1 MKPVTA
7 TIKPLTILLKP
18 PRIIGTSDPVKI
30 PERRTGVK
38 RFPGGPVVMDGG
50 VAPARADARRNR
62 ALVLQAARFA
72 FEEQGLGVPL
82 GEIARRA
89 GVGAGTVYRHF
100 PSKEALFRATI
111 VDRIELFTDTA
122 RDLAEVVD
130 PGPVFFRFLS
140 SVVRLAARNKALC
153 DALEEAGAGRFEPSP
168 GVGQNFDDALEVL
181 LRRAQEAGD
190 VRPDVGITEL
200 RALLVGCLSMERAV
214 PGAGSGGTVP
224 GRMTGLMCDALR
236 TERAVTELE
245 AEPVKRNE
253 SRCEV
258 CGAAIA
264 AARTGRPARYCGGA
278 CRQKAHR
285 ARERT
290 RRT

>member
-1 MKPVTA
+1 M
-7 TIKPLTILLKP
+7 LKSS
-18 PRIIGTSDPVKI
+18 RIFGTSDPVRSRNAR
-30 PERRTGVK
+30 PGVER
-38 RFPGGPVVMDGG
+38 FLGGPAVTDGG
-50 VAPARADARRNR
+50 VTPSRADARRNR

-122 RDLAEVVD
+122 RDLADVAD

-140 SVVRLAARNKALC
+140 SVVRLASQNKALC

-168 GVGQNFDDALEVL
+168 GVGQSFDEALEVL
-181 LRRAQEAGD
+181 LRRAQEAGA
-190 VRPDVGITEL
+190 VRQDVGIADL

-214 PGAGSGGTVP
+214 SGAGSGDAAP
-224 GRMTGLMCDALR
+224 GRMAALMCDALR
-236 TERAVTELE
+236 TERAVTELN
-245 AEPVKRNE
+245 AGPVNRNE
-253 SRCEV
+253 SRCGA
-258 CGAAIA
+258 CGAEFA